1 MRGHRRRLTQP
12 CGGSVWANQTT
23 ERTEPTPLCTRWA
36 LKHRVGLSPLPSMR
50 SQRHPRALRRTG
62 IGPRPTAPALALEPR
77 VKTPCSAPICWASM
91 QDEETMCTE
100 MWG

>member
-36 LKHRVGLSPLPSMR
+36 LKHRVGPSPLPSMR
-50 SQRHPRALRRTG
+50 SQRHTG
-62 IGPRPTAPALALEPR
+62 TAPDRNWPPADSTGPCLRATRQNALFRPHLL
-77 VKTPCSAPICWASM
+77 
-91 QDEETMCTE
+91 
-100 MWG
+100 G